1 MECNGDKMLMMIIKT
16 VTKKN
21 KNQSTQIF
29 IPCKSNGLIDFL
41 PGNKFEDELV

>member
-1 MECNGDKMLMMIIKT
+1 MNGDKMLMMTIKT
-16 VTKKN
+16 MSQKKN